1 MKYHNKIRIDVYAT
15 AEEYQRVQKSASDC
29 GLSLSSYFMKLALN
43 GEVKSSLDKD
53 LILALIKESA
63 NLGRL
68 GGLLKLGL
76 SQEKLDRFKGNKVL
90 NEILEQKQRLE
101 KKILAL

>member
-1 MKYHNKIRIDVYAT
+1 
-15 AEEYQRVQKSASDC
+15 
-29 GLSLSSYFMKLALN
+29 MKLALN